1 MRRIIRLVACSLLC
15 LAAAGCGPS
24 NVPKERAIQVARDPL
39 QDVRS
44 FLEGYAQ
51 GQAVGSEVELFP
63 KLVEEIR
70 KTAAD
75 KAAAVESG
83 LAEIVKSPAG
93 ARSRA
98 KKLLDEL

>member
-1 MRRIIRLVACSLLC
+1 MRRIIRCVACSWLC

-70 KTAAD
+70 KTDAD
-75 KAAAVESG
+75 KAAVLESG
-83 LAEIVKSPAG
+83 LTDMLKSPASG
-93 ARSRA
+93 RARA